1 MALIKC
7 PECGKEISDQAASCP
22 NCGCPVKKTNSD
34 FGEDNSGKKVEISI
48 KKLDIKLNKK
58 TKGILGGVIVCLV
71 ILIGVIIYAKT
82 NVTITEEENALLLS
96 IDEIRDGLLAPDSL
110 IIYDG
115 ATYYFDPEYEQL
127 KIFKEIPSDFNE
139 KLIITMVNFSSE
151 ASGGSRVQR
160 FGIMAYNLNNEVIA
174 SVKIEDE
181 NDIDEYVNEDIFYN
195 DENFLVCEAALILG
209 EEDKTI
215 KKYSDD
221 DVASLIAKTDK
232 KKIKVKSTFKE
243 RSEKEKEELLN
254 QKFDEAVQ
262 NDNVSYMNTCIN
274 KYAVSDA
281 QKEEFQN
288 KLDKYHYDLGCDLL
302 ASGDYEK
309 ARNNFKIDNNYDDT
323 ETQIKKSYYE
333 EAQANSN
340 NYDIDKIIELYQKAD
355 DYSNAKDL
363 VETAET
369 YKVYSA
375 NVEKLQNEDVTLD
388 DLKNLLPFFEKYK
401 DFANCQKICEYIYEM
416 EKSPYLGK
424 WELVKQSGKELH
436 DVEKYINITPYWDG
450 DNDHFRLTFSDSL
463 DDFDPTSRSCQ
474 SNGIKTIGTSDD
486 SADVVVNDDGTL
498 TIETSVRGFAFGKG
512 MSTSYYDYT
521 YQKVD

>member
-22 NCGCPVKKTNSD
+22 NCGCPIKNKISEY
-34 FGEDNSGKKVEISI
+34 EDNQSQSGSNIQ
-48 KKLDIKLNKK
+48 KLNIKLNKK
-58 TKGILGGVIVCLV
+58 SKPIIAGIIVCLV
-71 ILIGVIIYAKT
+71 VLIGILFYNIKNITLSDEERTVILSINELQNSL
-82 NVTITEEENALLLS
+82 NVSSSIS
-96 IDEIRDGLLAPDSL
+96 IDEAITD
-110 IIYDG
+110 
-115 ATYYFDPEYEQL
+115 YYDPEYEQL
-127 KIFKEIPSDFNE
+127 KSYSESTDPTDPFSQEMILCLLKYNGIYGVFAYDMEGNLIFSESSYDGFDD
-139 KLIITMVNFSSE
+139 LSWDDVQANF
-151 ASGGSRVQR
+151 ADQP
-160 FGIMAYNLNNEVIA
+160 
-174 SVKIEDE
+174 
-181 NDIDEYVNEDIFYN
+181 NDIKHFTKDEISS
-195 DENFLVCEAALILG
+195 L
-209 EEDKTI
+209 I
-215 KKYSDD
+215 KKSKGKN
-221 DVASLIAKTDK
+221 I
-232 KKIKVKSTFKE
+232 KIKHNLKKHSDKD
-243 RSEKEKEELLN
+243 KEELLN
-254 QKFDEAVQ
+254 KKFDEAVQ
-262 NDNVSYMNTCIN
+262 NDDVSYMNKCIN
-274 KYAVSDA
+274 HYAMSDT

-309 ARNNFKIDNNYDDT
+309 ARNNFKIDNNYNDT
-323 ETQIKKSYYE
+323 ETQIKRSYYE

-363 VETAET
+363 VETAKT

-375 NVEKLQNEDVTLD
+375 NVEKLQSEDVTLD
-388 DLKNLLPFFEKYK
+388 DLKNLLSFFEEYK

-474 SNGIKTIGTSDD
+474 SNGIKIIGTSDD

-512 MSTSYYDYT
+512 MSTSYYNYT

>member
-22 NCGCPVKKTNSD
+22 NCGCPIKKINGDS
-34 FGEDNSGKKVEISI
+34 GEDNSGKKIEISI
-48 KKLDIKLNKK
+48 KKLDVKLNKK
-58 TKGILGGVIVCLV
+58 IKSILGGVIVCLV
-71 ILIGVIIYAKT
+71 ILIGVIVYTKT
-82 NVTITEEENALLLS
+82 NITLSDEERAVIFSINEFQNSLDVASSIS
-96 IDEIRDGLLAPDSL
+96 IDEAITA
-110 IIYDG
+110 
-115 ATYYFDPEYEQL
+115 YYDPEYEQL
-127 KIFKEIPSDFNE
+127 KSNSESTDPTDPFSQEMIICLLKYIGTYGVYVYDMEGN
-139 KLIITMVNFSSE
+139 LIISTSSYDGFDDLSWDDVQANFADQPDDIRHFTKDEISS
-151 ASGGSRVQR
+151 
-160 FGIMAYNLNNEVIA
+160 L
-174 SVKIEDE
+174 
-181 NDIDEYVNEDIFYN
+181 
-195 DENFLVCEAALILG
+195 
-209 EEDKTI
+209 I
-215 KKYSDD
+215 KKTKGKNIKTKHNLKKHSDKD
-221 DVASLIAKTDK
+221 
-232 KKIKVKSTFKE
+232 
-243 RSEKEKEELLN
+243 KEELLN
-254 QKFDEAVQ
+254 RKFDEAVQ
-262 NDNVSYMNTCIN
+262 NDDVSYMNKCIN
-274 KYAVSDA
+274 QYAMSDA

-340 NYDIDKIIELYQKAD
+340 NYDTDKIIELYQKAD

-363 VETAET
+363 VEAAKT

-375 NVEKLQNEDVTLD
+375 NVDKLQSEEVTLD
-388 DLKNLLPFFEKYK
+388 DLKNLLPFFEEYK

-416 EKSPYLGK
+416 EESPYLGK